1 MKKKEEKSKKGL
13 ICLIVL
19 ITLLIILL
27 ILWLFLKLDV
37 IFKYNNGDEDF
48 VSKVRILTKVNKED
62 IRYDL
67 VKPGSSFL
75 GYFETYLLKDG
86 LTECKKGFKL
96 HDKTK
101 CVSEAEFDFEHTR
114 IMKNKTIEAM
124 WSAISFSINPTSKT
138 INEGASFVITTS
150 ISGTNDKTVVFSS
163 DNSSIAK
170 VDNNGKVTGVK
181 AGKEKITATSNG
193 IKRTC
198 VVTVVKPDNSKI
210 SLSTSKKCIIG
221 TNSVTLTAKVSGT
234 KASDIKWTFPDCYKW
249 NDKSDTV
256 KTLARVTSKNK
267 CDDNVALS
275 PKVITKLP
283 TGKTAS
289 VTLKYE
295 PALEVKV
302 YNNGSQI
309 TPDNGYY
316 FGSYIKITTNVN
328 ATFSSS
334 KILKSDSKSAQLKSA
349 AEGDVVI
356 KTSCGQTKTIKIKPI
371 IN

>member
-1 MKKKEEKSKKGL
+1 
-13 ICLIVL
+13 
-19 ITLLIILL
+19 
-27 ILWLFLKLDV
+27 
-37 IFKYNNGDEDF
+37 
-48 VSKVRILTKVNKED
+48 
-62 IRYDL
+62 
-67 VKPGSSFL
+67 
-75 GYFETYLLKDG
+75 
-86 LTECKKGFKL
+86 
-96 HDKTK
+96 
-101 CVSEAEFDFEHTR
+101 
-114 IMKNKTIEAM
+114 MKNKTIEAM
-124 WSAISFSINPTSKT
+124 WSAISFLINPTSKT
-138 INEGASFVITTS
+138 INEGASFVITTH

-170 VDNNGKVTGVK
+170 V
-181 AGKEKITATSNG
+181 
-193 IKRTC
+193 
-198 VVTVVKPDNSKI
+198 
-210 SLSTSKKCIIG
+210 
-221 TNSVTLTAKVSGT
+221 SGA

-267 CDDNVALS
+267 CDDNVGLT

-309 TPDNGYY
+309 THDNGYY